1 VWSQVPLFQ
10 FLLKHFQSEAS
21 EPEALETGPVDR
33 AAIERVAGLPV
44 GELWL
49 YAQALTHRSI
59 LRGHSNTHRY
69 SNERLEFLGDAVLG
83 FVTAE
88 YLYDRFSDF
97 DEGFLTRM
105 RAKLVN
111 GRALAARAHE
121 IGLGELILMSDNMEQ
136 TAGRTNASILAD
148 AFEAIIG
155 ALYLDLGI
163 EGARQFIQHSLLDRV
178 DIDALAERR
187 DNFKS
192 LLLEFVQSRGW
203 PQPQYRVT
211 SEEGPS
217 HDKQFSVEVLV
228 QNQSLGMGK
237 AGSKKQAEQ
246 DAAAQA
252 LERLQSA
259 PPFEA

>member
-1 VWSQVPLFQ
+1 LFQ
-10 FLLKHFQSEAS
+10 FLLKHFQSES
-21 EPEALETGPVDR
+21 RKPETPVAGPVDR
-33 AAIERVAGLPV
+33 AAIERVVGLPV
-44 GELWL
+44 GDLSL

-88 YLYDRFSDF
+88 YLYIRFADF

-111 GRALAARAHE
+111 GRALAARARE
-121 IGLGELILMSDNMEQ
+121 IGLGELILMSENMEQ

-148 AFEAIIG
+148 AFEGVIG
-155 ALYLDLGI
+155 ALYIDLGI
-163 EGARQFIQHSLLDRV
+163 EGARQFIQHSLLERV
-178 DIDALAERR
+178 DIDDLAERK

-192 LLLEFVQSRGW
+192 LLLEYVQSRGW
-203 PQPQYRVT
+203 PQPQYRVM
-211 SEEGPS
+211 SEQGPS
-217 HDKQFSVEVLV
+217 HEKRFSVEVLV
-228 QNQSLGMGK
+228 QDQPLGKGT
-237 AGSKKQAEQ
+237 AGSKKRAEQ

-252 LERLQSA
+252 LERLQRSSPSDA
-259 PPFEA
+259 